1 MSQGEMDVSMADDF
15 EDHGSFMRD
24 ADMVKPTFMPKS
36 VLFFNEILALFP
48 GRSRL
53 LGLVGFQESRF

>member
-36 VLFFNEILALFP
+36 VLFFNEILILLP

-53 LGLVGFQESRF
+53 LGALGFQEFRC